1 METGARNER
10 FSRKLSRSIVRVHF
24 GIPCRITRYV
34 TIPSELVK
42 NSPFAS
48 RAIFPGYSVPCGE
61 YRSDRC
67 TSVEFFWRPRGG
79 NIEKRGSLRFCRPVF
94 SLCEYFETLVNWRE
108 KEERKETEAGEAE
121 KEGKTTNKKRLARS
135 FGQRERIEGRV
146 GWKET
151 ETVDARERVGGTGER
166 DGAEVGLRPSISRPV
181 LRSFDR
187 EKLAIPR
194 SSMRKFL
201 LRILLIK

>member
-1 METGARNER
+1 M
-10 FSRKLSRSIVRVHF
+10 
-24 GIPCRITRYV
+24 
-34 TIPSELVK
+34 TIPSKLVK

-67 TSVEFFWRPRGG
+67 TSVEFLVAGG
-79 NIEKRGSLRFCRPVF
+79 ISR
-94 SLCEYFETLVNWRE
+94 
-108 KEERKETEAGEAE
+108 
-121 KEGKTTNKKRLARS
+121 KTTRLSTLLLPGFQPLRVLRGAR
-135 FGQRERIEGRV
+135 
-146 GWKET
+146 KL
-151 ETVDARERVGGTGER
+151 ARERGEKRDEAEEEEKWGRRRRRRIRRGSFVRSAREDGRKGREERDRDREGEEVGGTGKR

-201 LRILLIK
+201 FRILLIKIHSSR